1 MIVKGI
7 IFIIITHFKIVS
19 FILVVLPK
27 DLYRLK
33 RPHVIFDAD
42 VPEKDNRDD
51 DEDDDVDECDSDFS
65 YGSDDSDDSNESGEP
80 LTQAQ
85 IDKWEEIADA
95 ISPTEFAWMDADGNC
110 YDNEG
115 HWVEFEYPNSYYGLT
130 SEEEEGDEGDEEEDE
145 DNEEEHCLQNEDNE
159 EDHCLQKKRKG
170 PPDAH
175 RD

>member
-19 FILVVLPK
+19 FILVVLPE
-27 DLYRLK
+27 DLCRLK

-85 IDKWEEIADA
+85 IDK
-95 ISPTEFAWMDADGNC
+95 C
-110 YDNEG
+110 
-115 HWVEFEYPNSYYGLT
+115 
-130 SEEEEGDEGDEEEDE
+130 
-145 DNEEEHCLQNEDNE
+145 
-159 EDHCLQKKRKG
+159 
-170 PPDAH
+170 
-175 RD
+175 